1 LWRGAQGESI
11 APRRA
16 GCKGR
21 EKCLHFTPV
30 SRDAQVNYYRCE
42 RCGHVWTLPKG
53 ETDVVATGITP
64 TSGILGR
71 QA

>member
-1 LWRGAQGESI
+1 MAQNMSVAPESI
-11 APRRA
+11 QPCGECRSLAIRW
-16 GCKGR
+16 
-21 EKCLHFTPV
+21 LDSV

-64 TSGILGR
+64 KK
-71 QA
+71 